1 VLPSAIEDAP
11 KALDAANRRDCP
23 APPHP

>member
-1 VLPSAIEDAP
+1 VLHSAIEDAP